1 MTVRI
6 VQKGAGRQN
15 DLAEGVRKSLGT
27 MSIAAQA
34 LQKQQERAL
43 LTVHQART
51 SLPATALAAQRIEL
65 GCSLKAS
72 LEAVA
77 MIPPLQ
83 LKKVVLPSPTFAKRA
98 SDVVRHAMHHLTP
111 VLRPPRIEPGVF
123 PLSTLIQKGMDE
135 SLHALAVAAFKA
147 LHLSDAVAVISSSVL
162 GPLRLMERQ
171 LPLLAADSAFHAAME
186 GDREDV
192 AGFIVT
198 FLGQKPTPATELAL
212 LEPDWREV
220 PPEKVIEF
228 LRRRVVLLMQGST
241 PIWKSKPGGRRIDLL
256 ERPITGDGSLTLAD
270 TLESG
275 PDPIERAIDL
285 ISASSSIV
293 SFARRLT
300 QRELQ
305 ILLRV
310 PVEGGWSQAARAVG
324 LPSERGDYLRKK
336 MRRWVESGVIT
347 PPAA

>member
-1 MTVRI
+1 
-6 VQKGAGRQN
+6 
-15 DLAEGVRKSLGT
+15 
-27 MSIAAQA
+27 
-34 LQKQQERAL
+34 
-43 LTVHQART
+43 
-51 SLPATALAAQRIEL
+51 
-65 GCSLKAS
+65 
-72 LEAVA
+72 
-77 MIPPLQ
+77 
-83 LKKVVLPSPTFAKRA
+83 
-98 SDVVRHAMHHLTP
+98 MHHLTA
-111 VLRPPRIEPGVF
+111 VLRPPRIEPGVVSLASAADVIRRHPLIRIQEGVF
-123 PLSTLIQKGMDE
+123 PLSTLIQKSMDE
-135 SLHALAVAAFKA
+135 SLHALAVPAFKA

-162 GPLRLMERQ
+162 GPLRRMARQ

-192 AGFIVT
+192 AGFVVT
-198 FLGQKPTPATELAL
+198 FLGQKPTPARVEATELAL
-212 LEPDWREV
+212 LEADWREV

-228 LRRRVVLLMQGST
+228 LRRKVVLLMQGST

-256 ERPITGDGSLTLAD
+256 ERPITGDGNLTLAD
-270 TLESG
+270 TLEAE

-285 ISASSSIV
+285 ISASASIV
-293 SFARRLT
+293 SFASRLT